1 MKIAGWVTVVTMA
14 IMMVPNVAGAE
25 RIGGT
30 AAEKTGRESTAV
42 ADSSKVVDLDE
53 VIVVT
58 QPKES
63 YTLRRQP
70 MSSSVFTGREL
81 TALRV
86 EDVRNLTAFVPSF
99 VMPEYGSRLTSAIY
113 IRGIGSRINNPA
125 V

>member
-86 EDVRNLTAFVPSF
+86 EDVRNLTAFVPS
-99 VMPEYGSRLTSAIY
+99 
-113 IRGIGSRINNPA
+113 
-125 V
+125 